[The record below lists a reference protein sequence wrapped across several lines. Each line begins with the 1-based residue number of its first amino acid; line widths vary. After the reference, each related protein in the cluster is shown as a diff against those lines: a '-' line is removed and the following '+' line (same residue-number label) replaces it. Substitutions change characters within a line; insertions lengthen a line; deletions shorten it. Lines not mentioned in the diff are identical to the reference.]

1 MKKIISKHFPFA
13 GYKAMT
19 VWPFIFIRDG
29 MAWAYD
35 EKTDRHEHIHGEQQ
49 KELLVAGIITSCILW
64 LVGCGWWSLIVL
76 PIRFYLWYGIE
87 YLIRWAYYKN
97 RDTAYNNISFEREAY
112 AKEDDVVYLDSRKP
126 FAWVKYIKNPTLLRD
141 K

>member
-35 EKTDRHEHIHGEQQ
+35 ERTDRHEHIHGMQQ
-49 KELLVAGIITSCILW
+49 VEMLIVGILIAIVLFV
-64 LVGCGWWSLIVL
+64 VGCRWWSLLAL
-76 PIRFYLWYGIE
+76 PIFFYWYGIE
-87 YLIRWAYYKN
+87 YLIRWAYYRN
-97 RDTAYNNISFEREAY
+97 RITAYKNISFEREAY

-126 FAWVKYIKNPTLLRD
+126 FVWVKYIKITQFHTRR
-141 K
+141 